1 MDNNYKQKVKDFFRK
16 EGFYVILFLCLCLI
30 TTVTVVSIKQEKKN
44 NINTEASNDEQKDK
58 ITLNVN
64 EDKNVNNQIPNAE
77 QVEDSTSKNDEKEE
91 SNNSQ
96 AVVSNST
103 LTFIKPVDGTLSRG
117 YTYPT
122 PVVISENSQRTI
134 RGIDVNAPV
143 GTEVKA
149 AAEGTVES
157 ATYNGVEDG
166 MTIVIS
172 HSNGIK
178 TKYSNLSKEIYVKQG
193 DTVTSDTVL
202 GTVGTTAELYSVEK
216 FGEHLNIQVLNQ
228 NNEQI
233 NPLQYFNY

>member
-44 NINTEASNDEQKDK
+44 NINTEASNDQQKDK

-64 EDKNVNNQIPNAE
+64 EDKNVNNEIPNAE
-77 QVEDSTSKNDEKEE
+77 QVQDSTSKNNEKEE

-157 ATYNGVEDG
+157 AMYNGVEDG

-172 HSNGIK
+172 HPNGVK
-178 TKYSNLSKEIYVKQG
+178 TKYSNLSKDIYVNEG
-193 DTVTSDTVL
+193 DSVTADTVL